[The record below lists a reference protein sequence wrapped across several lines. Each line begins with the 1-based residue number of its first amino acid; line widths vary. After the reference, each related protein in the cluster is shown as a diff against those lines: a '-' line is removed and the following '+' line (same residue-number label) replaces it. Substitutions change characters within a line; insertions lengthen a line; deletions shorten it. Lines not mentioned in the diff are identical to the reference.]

1 MHPQLTLALDTAP
14 LTSFGSFHVSEANAV
29 ARRSVAAL
37 VDGSSADQQVYVWG
51 PLGCGK
57 SHLLSAACQAVS
69 AQGYRIAYL
78 TGELASQSEALS
90 GLEQCELVCIDDL
103 HDLESA
109 SEIDL
114 CQCIERCRAAGTML
128 LFAADRPPE
137 ELGGP
142 VRPEL
147 AALLDLGP
155 RFRVAALEGEALR
168 EALRAEAARR
178 SLPLGDDVLDY
189 LLKRFEPSMA
199 ALRPVI
205 DLLGDVSLS
214 EQRRLSVSLV
224 KSVFDRRVGGGGAE
238 GEGSGDDPAAGS
250 ASSASPTLRPV

>member
-1 MHPQLTLALDTAP
+1 MHPQLTLPLDTAP
-14 LTSFGSFHVSEANAV
+14 ATSFGTFHVSEANAV
-29 ARRSVAAL
+29 AHRSVAAF
-37 VDGSSADQQVYVWG
+37 VDGSSADRQIYVWG
-51 PLGCGK
+51 EAGCGK

-78 TGELASQSEALS
+78 PGELASQSDALV

-103 HDLESA
+103 QILESA

-137 ELGGP
+137 ELDA

-147 AALLDLGP
+147 VALLDLGP
-155 RFRVAALEGEALR
+155 RFRLAPLAGEALR
-168 EALRAEAARR
+168 AALRVEFERR
-178 SLPLGDDVLDY
+178 SLKLGDDVVDY
-189 LLKRFEPSMA
+189 LLRRFEPRMA

-205 DLLGDVSLS
+205 DRLDGVSLS
-214 EQRRLSVSLV
+214 EKRRLSVAFV
-224 KSVFDRRVGGGGAE
+224 RSVFEGDEPRRPSPAAP
-238 GEGSGDDPAAGS
+238 DAADPA
-250 ASSASPTLRPV
+250 

>member
-1 MHPQLTLALDTAP
+1 MHPQLTLQLDTAP
-14 LTSFGSFHVSEANAV
+14 ATSFGTFHVSDANAV

-57 SHLLSAACQAVS
+57 SHLLSAACQSVS

-78 TGELASQSEALS
+78 TGELASQSDALS
-90 GLEQCELVCIDDL
+90 GLEQCELVCLDDL
-103 HDLESA
+103 QDLAAA

-137 ELGGP
+137 ALGAP
-142 VRPEL
+142 VRAEL

-155 RFRVAALEGEALR
+155 RFRVAALEGESLR

-178 SLPLGDDVLDY
+178 SLPLGDDVIDY
-189 LLKRFEPSMA
+189 LLKRFEPTMA

-214 EQRRLSVSLV
+214 EQRRLTVALV
-224 KSVFDRRVGGGGAE
+224 KSVFE
-238 GEGSGDDPAAGS
+238 GPTRAHAVDGS
-250 ASSASPTLRPV
+250 ASGAAPVPAVTPSLRPI